1 MGLDAIVLAGAK
13 NNGRLSEI
21 SNQDYEALIEL
32 NGKAITEYITDRLRE
47 VSLIDNIIVVGP
59 NELNK
64 RNIDKFI
71 PCQDS
76 LLENLKLGLQTAT
89 SPYSL
94 IFTSDIPLITVEA
107 IEDFLAKCEGGK
119 AAFYYPLIPKEFV
132 EISFPKS
139 NRTYFSL
146 TEGTFTGGNIFLVN
160 GEIVLRLEELLDKIL
175 KWRKKPWKLAYLL
188 GFTFIIKLLAGK
200 LSIALIEQE
209 IYKLT
214 GYIGKAII
222 SDYPEIGFDIDK
234 PADYNL
240 IEKIYKGSGIKS
252 N

>member
-21 SNQDYEALIEL
+21 SNQDYEALIKV
-32 NGKAITEYITDRLRE
+32 NGKAITEHILDRLRE

-59 NELNK
+59 SQLNK
-64 RNIDKFI
+64 SNIDKFI

-76 LLENLKLGLQTAT
+76 LLENLKLGLQTSK

-94 IFTSDIPLITVEA
+94 VFTSDIPLITVEA
-107 IEDFLAKCEGGK
+107 IEDFLARCEGGK
-119 AAFYYPLIPKEFV
+119 AAFYYPIIPKEFV

-146 TEGTFTGGNIFLVN
+146 NEGTFTGGNIFLVN
-160 GEIVLRLEELLDKIL
+160 GDIVLRLEELLEKIL

-188 GFTFIIKLLAGK
+188 GFTFIIKLLTGK

-209 IYKLT
+209 VYKLT
-214 GYIGKAII
+214 GYIGKTII

-234 PADYNL
+234 PADYKM
-240 IEKIYKGSGIKS
+240 IEKIYKGSDVKS

>member
-21 SNQDYEALIEL
+21 SDQDYEALIKL
-32 NGKAITEYITDRLRE
+32 KGKTITEYLLDKLRE
-47 VSLIDNIIVVGP
+47 VPLIDNIIVVGP
-59 NELNK
+59 NGLNK
-64 RNIDKFI
+64 KNIDKFI

-76 LLENLKLGLQTAT
+76 LLENLKLGLQTAE

-94 IFTSDIPLITVEA
+94 VFTSDIPLITVEA
-107 IEDFLAKCEGGK
+107 IQDFLAKCEGGK
-119 AAFYYPLIPKEFV
+119 AAFYYPIIPKEFV
-132 EISFPKS
+132 EVSFPKS

-146 TEGTFTGGNIFLVN
+146 NEGTFTGGNIFLVN
-160 GEIVLRLEELLDKIL
+160 GDVVLRLEELLDKIL

-188 GFTFIIKLLAGK
+188 GFKFIIKLLTGN
-200 LSIALIEQE
+200 LSIDLIEKE
-209 IYKLT
+209 VYKLT

-222 SDYPEIGFDIDK
+222 SDYPEIGFDIDT
-234 PADYNL
+234 PEDYNL
-240 IEKIYKGSGIKS
+240 IEKIYKGSDIKS